1 MTYLG
6 NGSLLLCGVSIVST
20 TVTLAGWNSPDG
32 QPALENVHYNN
43 VLQLSAG
50 GPARS
55 GTFFIDV
62 KVLALFPNS

>member
-1 MTYLG
+1 M
-6 NGSLLLCGVSIVST
+6 
-20 TVTLAGWNSPDG
+20 TLAGWNSPDG
-32 QPALENVHYNN
+32 QPALGNVHYNN